1 MKLRLI
7 VAVLFVA
14 ACAESFLPPSAVVDL
29 RVIGARV
36 DVEGN
41 PGRANPVPGDII
53 QVSNIVIDRGFP
65 PTEPPA
71 PPPLSPPPLQWRLV
85 ACIPV
90 ASMREEPICRT
101 QISCEGC
108 IETPPAD
115 PLAFPVVRFQVPS
128 AEALDAA
135 EASSVVL
142 QGAVCA
148 DGEPADLDAILRV
161 AAGEIQTLEP
171 CQDPEDQGRFIT
183 VEVPIETQPEDP
195 NLNPVIEDVTL
206 NGAPWPPPF
215 DQGVPRDQPDANCVD
230 LVADPSVLPRA
241 DGSIS
246 IIELEATNQSF
257 QQYVVDDV
265 FITEEMQVSWLG
277 DGGAFEDSFSFI
289 ADPARSA
296 TIQWAPPSFPP
307 ASGSVVRFNFV
318 IRDGR
323 GGIDHVER
331 GLCLAP

>member
-7 VAVLFVA
+7 VAVLLVA
-14 ACAESFLPPSAVVDL
+14 ACAESFLPASAVVDL

-41 PGRANPVPGDII
+41 PGRANPVPGDVI

-65 PTEPPA
+65 PTEPP
-71 PPPLSPPPLQWRLV
+71 PLSPAPLQWRLV
-85 ACIPV
+85 ACIPAV
-90 ASMREEPICRT
+90 SMREEPICRT

-115 PLAFPVVRFQVPS
+115 PFAFPVVRFQVPS
-128 AEALDAA
+128 ADALNAA

-142 QGAVCA
+142 QGAICA
-148 DGEPADLDAILRV
+148 NGEPADLDAILRV
-161 AAGEIQTLEP
+161 ATGEIQTLEP
-171 CQDPEDQGRFIT
+171 CQDPEDEGRFIT
-183 VEVPIETQPEDP
+183 AEIPIETQPENP
-195 NLNPVIEDVTL
+195 NLNPIIESVTL
-206 NGAPWPPPF
+206 NGEPWPPPF
-215 DQGVPRDQPDANCVD
+215 DTGVPRDQPESGCVD

-246 IIELEATNQSF
+246 IIELEATNPSF

-289 ADPARSA
+289 TDPARSA
-296 TIQWAPPSFPP
+296 TIQWAPPGFPP
-307 ASGSVVRFNFV
+307 PSGRVVRFNFV

-323 GGIDHVER
+323 GGLDRAER
-331 GLCLAP
+331 GLCLVP